1 MSFMLENV
9 DFTSYLAPELDAF
22 CQTGANLKSTHNLF
36 NDQDNFND
44 FLSQQTP
51 GESLD
56 ADLPWTWFDYQN
68 NNQPQIKTEAIPN
81 AMPIES
87 LPPSMF
93 FQPPNSNQKV
103 KLDENSSDEE
113 SDATVKPNKKSN
125 KKTSSKQSNQ
135 TPKQQVLGS
144 SHLQPPFESPNS
156 AKRKRSTSA
165 ASTTSSRRSS
175 LMETDDNSIFNN
187 SVAKELPKIQKTA
200 HSSQFVPPDTSNLSK
215 REARLLKNR
224 AAAFLSRQRKREAFE
239 LLEEKVSELEREN
252 AKLISERDMA
262 FAGERRAL
270 DELSQLQG
278 QLSNNENNMHD

>member
-1 MSFMLENV
+1 
-9 DFTSYLAPELDAF
+9 
-22 CQTGANLKSTHNLF
+22 
-36 NDQDNFND
+36 
-44 FLSQQTP
+44 
-51 GESLD
+51 
-56 ADLPWTWFDYQN
+56 
-68 NNQPQIKTEAIPN
+68 
-81 AMPIES
+81 
-87 LPPSMF
+87 
-93 FQPPNSNQKV
+93 
-103 KLDENSSDEE
+103 
-113 SDATVKPNKKSN
+113 
-125 KKTSSKQSNQ
+125 
-135 TPKQQVLGS
+135 
-144 SHLQPPFESPNS
+144 
-156 AKRKRSTSA
+156 
-165 ASTTSSRRSS
+165 
-175 LMETDDNSIFNN
+175 METDDNSIFNN